1 MTQYKLA
8 IFDFDGTLADTLPWF
23 QRVINDVADKFR
35 FKRIADDEVDL
46 LRGMSARELLVHLGI
61 TRWKVPRIV
70 RYMRRLMA
78 QNIHSFHAFSGVHDM
93 LRHLSERGITLAI
106 ASSNIEANVRQV
118 LGPAS
123 ASLINHYACGASI
136 FGKRVKLR
144 AILRAR
150 GLRPDEV
157 IYIGDEIRD
166 LEAARQLGIPFGA
179 VAWGYTRP
187 DRLAALSPTLMF
199 MSVDEI
205 VEKLAAGFA
214 RSREAIK

>member
-8 IFDFDGTLADTLPWF
+8 IFDFDGTLADTFPWF

-35 FKRIADDEVDL
+35 FRPVLDGEADL
-46 LRGMSARELLVHLGI
+46 LRGMSAQEILVHLGI
-61 TRWKVPRIV
+61 ARWKVPRIA
-70 RYMRRLMA
+70 RHMRLLMA
-78 QNIHSFHAFSGVHDM
+78 QNIRSVQVFSGVHAM
-93 LRHLSERGITLAI
+93 LRQLSERGLALAV
-106 ASSNIEANVRQV
+106 ASSNTEENVRQV

-123 ASLINHYACGASI
+123 AALVNHYACGASI
-136 FGKRVKLR
+136 FGKQVKLR
-144 AILRAR
+144 AVLRR
-150 GLRPDEV
+150 SGLPPDQI

-166 LEAARQLGIPFGA
+166 LDAARPLNISFGA